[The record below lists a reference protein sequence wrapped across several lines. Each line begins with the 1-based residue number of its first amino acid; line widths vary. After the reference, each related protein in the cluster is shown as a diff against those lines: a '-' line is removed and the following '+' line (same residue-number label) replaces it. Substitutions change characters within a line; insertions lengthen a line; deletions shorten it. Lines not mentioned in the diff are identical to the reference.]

1 MAPGVHVVL
10 SGCLTFGVPLVMA
23 IRELMVLRRGGGG
36 AWPGDPTP
44 EMPPLPKPLP
54 DCLIPRRDLV
64 PPQETVRPRI
74 PELV

>member
-1 MAPGVHVVL
+1 
-10 SGCLTFGVPLVMA
+10 
-23 IRELMVLRRGGGG
+23 MVLRRGGGG

>member
-23 IRELMVLRRGGGG
+23 IRELMVLRRGDGG
-36 AWPGDPTP
+36 AWPGDPVP
-44 EMPPLPKPLP
+44 ETPPLPKPLP
-54 DCLIPRRDLV
+54 DCLIPRRELMPSRDS
-64 PPQETVRPRI
+64 VRPQV